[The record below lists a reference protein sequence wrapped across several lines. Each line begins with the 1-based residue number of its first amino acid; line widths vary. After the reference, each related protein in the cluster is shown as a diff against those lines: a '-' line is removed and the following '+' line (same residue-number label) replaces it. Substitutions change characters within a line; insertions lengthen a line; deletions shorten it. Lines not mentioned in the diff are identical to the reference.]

1 MKRAFSLLVVPV
13 AALTLAACGS
23 GDDDHG
29 TNGHPMAGHS
39 MTGHS
44 MTGHSMGASSAPA
57 TAGHNAQDVMFAQMM
72 IPHHQQAIVM
82 ARQAATKASSPQVE
96 RLARRIEQAQGPEI
110 QKMTGW
116 LKTWGA
122 SQPPA
127 NGMHMGSGMMSQQD
141 MKKLG
146 ELSGKP
152 FDRAFLQ
159 LMIKH
164 HQGAVTMARTEQAQG
179 SSADA
184 KALADSIVTSQTAE
198 IATMRKLLG

>member
-1 MKRAFSLLVVPV
+1 MKRAFSLLVVPI

-23 GDDDHG
+23 GDDDHA
-29 TNGHPMAGHS
+29 TNGHSMA
-39 MTGHS
+39 
-44 MTGHSMGASSAPA
+44 GHSMGASSAPA
-57 TAGHNAQDVMFAQMM
+57 TVGHNAQDVMFAQMM

-96 RLARRIEQAQGPEI
+96 QLARRIEQAQGPEI

-116 LKTWGA
+116 LKAWGA
-122 SQPPA
+122 SRPPA

-164 HQGAVTMARTEQAQG
+164 HQSAITMARTEQAQG

-184 KALADSIVTSQTAE
+184 KALADSIVTSQSAE
-198 IATMRKLLG
+198 ITTMRKLLG